1 MRHRS
6 VFWPLVLI
14 ASGFIW
20 LLVSI
25 GKIPIANVWAITH
38 IFPFILIV
46 LGLGLILRTY
56 WDLTS
61 IFISVLVVTGAVVAI
76 VYAPQFGWDKSP
88 NWAVWS
94 VNSDFTGAIKGSGI
108 VKSETR
114 EISDFNS
121 ISVDYPA
128 DVIVKQG
135 KQYAVKVEAD
145 DNLLPQL
152 DISVQGET
160 LHFRNSESNWSKRV
174 YPTEP
179 VILTITVIDLRELN
193 LPTAG
198 RIDMDGLETE
208 SLDVSVSGAGE
219 INLSD
224 VNVDLIDFT
233 ISGAGKI
240 FVEGEA
246 NDLKLRISGVGEFIG
261 ADLQSQYSNVRISGA
276 GSATIWVERELEAH
290 ISGTGSIKY
299 YGVPESIN
307 KSISGLGSVNNL
319 GKK

>member
-14 ASGFIW
+14 ATGFIW

-121 ISVDYPA
+121 IS
-128 DVIVKQG
+128 
-135 KQYAVKVEAD
+135 
-145 DNLLPQL
+145 
-152 DISVQGET
+152 
-160 LHFRNSESNWSKRV
+160 
-174 YPTEP
+174 
-179 VILTITVIDLRELN
+179 
-193 LPTAG
+193 
-198 RIDMDGLETE
+198 
-208 SLDVSVSGAGE
+208 
-219 INLSD
+219 
-224 VNVDLIDFT
+224 
-233 ISGAGKI
+233 
-240 FVEGEA
+240 
-246 NDLKLRISGVGEFIG
+246 
-261 ADLQSQYSNVRISGA
+261 
-276 GSATIWVERELEAH
+276 
-290 ISGTGSIKY
+290 
-299 YGVPESIN
+299 
-307 KSISGLGSVNNL
+307 
-319 GKK
+319 